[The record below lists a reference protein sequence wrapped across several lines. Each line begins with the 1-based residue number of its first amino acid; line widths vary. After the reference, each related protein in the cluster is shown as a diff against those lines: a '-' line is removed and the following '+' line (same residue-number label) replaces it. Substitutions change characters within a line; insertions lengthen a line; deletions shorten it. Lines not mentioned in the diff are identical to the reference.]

1 MIALHITHIK
11 DFMNTLFQ
19 KDCFDPFLVQEVT
32 ISTYNTFH
40 IHGRLLK
47 DFYTAEEWADIESTG
62 NNCSLWQHIK
72 PFCFQIIRGKKTPLS
87 FQFVF
92 KLSAKDTEKLLSQ
105 SHINVDP
112 SQVEGLLLTLR
123 YKNDSLQCVTGTSLH
138 IFTLD
143 TTVSQAWDQTVLH
156 FFHTH
161 SLPYEML

>member
-11 DFMNTLFQ
+11 DFMNTLFH
-19 KDCFDPFLVQEVT
+19 KDCFDHFLVQEVA

-47 DFYTAEEWADIESTG
+47 DFYTAEEWADIESAG
-62 NNCSLWQHIK
+62 NTHSLWQHVK

-92 KLSAKDTEKLLSQ
+92 KLSAKDTEELLSQ
-105 SHINVDP
+105 SHINMDP

-143 TTVSQAWDQTVLH
+143 SSIHQAWDQRILQ
-156 FFHTH
+156 FFHDH
-161 SLPYEML
+161 SLPYEIL

>member
-72 PFCFQIIRGKKTPLS
+72 PFCFHIIRGKKTPLS

-143 TTVSQAWDQTVLH
+143 TTVSQAWDQMVLH

-161 SLPYEML
+161 SLPYEMF